1 MAGGFVS
8 ESRDIVAKIKNDISV
23 SDASRCNSRNVI
35 GRGWFKRLR
44 SDIPWLLV
52 CKNQAA
58 RTVQKLELVAI
69 DRQKEREREIKKNIE
84 EQRGS
89 AANWNHAAATTSFR
103 AARRFRAKIQW
114 LNRVIIPKTINDDV
128 ATPPFCSRP
137 TNRRQ
142 LSSVL
147 YGAGN

>member
-23 SDASRCNSRNVI
+23 SDASRNVI
-35 GRGWFKRLR
+35 GRGGFKRSR

-69 DRQKEREREIKKNIE
+69 DRQRERERERERNKKNIE
-84 EQRGS
+84 EQRGL
-89 AANWNHAAATTSFR
+89 AAN
-103 AARRFRAKIQW
+103 
-114 LNRVIIPKTINDDV
+114 
-128 ATPPFCSRP
+128 
-137 TNRRQ
+137 
-142 LSSVL
+142 
-147 YGAGN
+147 